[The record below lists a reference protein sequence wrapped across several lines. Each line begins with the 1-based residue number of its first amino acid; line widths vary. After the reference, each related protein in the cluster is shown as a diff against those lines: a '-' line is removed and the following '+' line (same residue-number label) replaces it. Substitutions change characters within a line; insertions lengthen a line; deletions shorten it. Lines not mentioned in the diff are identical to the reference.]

1 MEVLLQNLG
10 NPHLATPTIHVAGS
24 KGKGSTSAIIASV
37 LKAAGFRVG
46 LFTSPH
52 LHRITERI
60 QVDMEE
66 ISPDRFI
73 ELIEKLWP
81 DVEAVE
87 QRGDVG
93 KISVFEMLTAM
104 AFYEFRAVN
113 ANVQVI
119 EVGLGGRLDATNL
132 VAPEV
137 SVITPISLDHTAVLG
152 DTVAKIAFEKAGII
166 KPKVSVVVGNQKPE
180 ARSVI
185 DKAAHERSAQV
196 IYAHERVSLVSGP
209 TQAISEAGSPIQ
221 QLTLQGP
228 LAKYNLD
235 LPVLGPHQ
243 VDNAI
248 TAITALEVFS
258 KKNGAPIDAKITADG
273 VAAVYWPGRAE
284 VLTNPRDPVQII
296 VDGAHNNSSA
306 AAFVSTIESL
316 FPSMTQPILIYAG
329 SGGHDFAATAREFSR
344 LLPKVIVTRTRHP
357 KAVPAEIVAE
367 ALQRDNVPVA
377 AITNDVES
385 ALRKASRMAKSG
397 DVIVA
402 TGSLFVAA
410 EIRET
415 VLSIQP
421 EIYPDMRGGVM
432 PFYEV
437 PHTGTSPQSRPP
449 NTISESS

>member
-1 MEVLLQNLG
+1 
-10 NPHLATPTIHVAGS
+10 
-24 KGKGSTSAIIASV
+24 
-37 LKAAGFRVG
+37 
-46 LFTSPH
+46 
-52 LHRITERI
+52 
-60 QVDMEE
+60 
-66 ISPDRFI
+66 
-73 ELIEKLWP
+73 
-81 DVEAVE
+81 
-87 QRGDVG
+87 
-93 KISVFEMLTAM
+93 
-104 AFYEFRAVN
+104 
-113 ANVQVI
+113 
-119 EVGLGGRLDATNL
+119 
-132 VAPEV
+132 
-137 SVITPISLDHTAVLG
+137 
-152 DTVAKIAFEKAGII
+152 
-166 KPKVSVVVGNQKPE
+166 VVVGNQTQE

-185 DKAAHERSAQV
+185 DKAGHERSAQV
-196 IYAHERVSLVSGP
+196 IYAHERVSVVRGP
-209 TQAISEAGSPIQ
+209 TQAISETGSPIQ

-228 LAKYNLD
+228 LVKYRLT

-258 KKNGAPIDAKITADG
+258 KKNGVPIDAKITADG

-284 VLTNPRDPVQII
+284 VLTNPDDHVQII
-296 VDGAHNNSSA
+296 VDGAHNSASA

-316 FPSMTQPILIYAG
+316 FPSITQPILIYAG

-357 KAVPAEIVAE
+357 KAVPAEIVAK

-377 AITNDVES
+377 AITTDVES
-385 ALRKASRMAKSG
+385 ALREASRMAVSG
-397 DVIVA
+397 SVIVA

-437 PHTGTSPQSRPP
+437 PHTGTSSQSRPS
-449 NTISESS
+449 NTIPESS